1 MSSLNLSKFVAGDK
15 FVAADIQTNAMSY
28 YKVNYRYTSM
38 SQLEKVSH
46 ESESRYRRQTKI
58 DNGTISEHVWFTFW
72 WLVPVTSE

>member
-1 MSSLNLSKFVAGDK
+1 MSSLNLSK

-46 ESESRYRRQTKI
+46 ESEFLLSAP
-58 DNGTISEHVWFTFW
+58 DGN
-72 WLVPVTSE
+72 